1 MQRLDRGVF
10 AGESR
15 DVWPEEKAGALGDTP
30 LLDVL
35 ADIEAASSCDAVVG
49 TQSAAIT
56 RLVVL
61 RMVARLGYVRAPE
74 RDTGGTVLDTVFHT
88 RAHPGYVYVCRR
100 WWIIVGH
107 LLRCAICTVTPSR
120 SRDPGRCVPPLIFPL
135 LLLGTY

>member
-61 RMVARLGYVRAPE
+61 RMVVRLGYVHLN
-74 RDTGGTVLDTVFHT
+74 GTRGEGLYWTRFFHT
-88 RAHPGYVYVCRR
+88 RGMCTCAAAGGLLPDTCSVALYV
-100 WWIIVGH
+100 
-107 LLRCAICTVTPSR
+107 P
-120 SRDPGRCVPPLIFPL
+120 
-135 LLLGTY
+135 